1 MISHKAAFSLSLS
14 IQLVTYKQHNSF
26 LINNFLLFF
35 DLLIQQLGVCV
46 YMCEFI
52 ISLSLLLACF
62 FRLLLCTPLFFVEFG
77 KELSNFN

>member
-52 ISLSLLLACF
+52 ISLLLARF
-62 FRLLLCTPLFFVEFG
+62 FRLLLCTPLFFEFG